1 MTDRVQVLALTGS
14 VLFLL
19 FVLEL
24 VRRRR
29 LAEEYSAL
37 WIVSA
42 LVLIAISLR
51 RDVLDFAATWLGVY
65 YPPAVL
71 VLMLVAITSVASLS
85 FSVVLSRQQRQID
98 RLIEEN
104 AIMAAELRE
113 LRRERKAGAG
123 GAGNRLTT
131 DQPLADEIGT
141 VSASGMVVD
150 SSRTAKAAQPLIQS
164 SSVRRP

>member
-1 MTDRVQVLALTGS
+1 MTDRVQIVAFAGS
-14 VLFLL
+14 VLLL
-19 FVLEL
+19 LLVLEL

-42 LVLIAISLR
+42 LLLIVISLR
-51 RDVLDFAATWLGVY
+51 RDVLDFAARWLGVY

-71 VLMLVAITSVASLS
+71 VLMLVAIISMASLT
-85 FSVVLSRQQRQID
+85 FSVILSRQQRQID

-113 LRRERKAGAG
+113 LRRETQEPPYAP
-123 GAGNRLTT
+123 
-131 DQPLADEIGT
+131 QPPQATETPRHRDKEFENAL
-141 VSASGMVVD
+141 
-150 SSRTAKAAQPLIQS
+150 
-164 SSVRRP
+164 

>member
-1 MTDRVQVLALTGS
+1 MTDRVQVLALIGS

-42 LVLIAISLR
+42 LVLIGISLR
-51 RDVLDFAATWLGVY
+51 RDALDFAARWLGVY

-71 VLMLVAITSVASLS
+71 VLMLVAIISVASLS
-85 FSVVLSRQQRQID
+85 FSVILSRQQRQID

-113 LRRERKAGAG
+113 LRWEQEANAG
-123 GAGNRLTT
+123 GSAVRPMREPSLSNRV
-131 DQPLADEIGT
+131 AT
-141 VSASGMVVD
+141 VSASDIVAD
-150 SSRTAKAAQPLIQS
+150 AAESGVKP
-164 SSVRRP
+164 RNH

>member
-1 MTDRVQVLALTGS
+1 MTDRVQLVALAGS
-14 VLFLL
+14 IALL
-19 FVLEL
+19 LLVLEL

-42 LVLIAISLR
+42 VVLIGISLR
-51 RDVLDFAATWLGVY
+51 RDVLDFAARWLGVY

-71 VLMLVAITSVASLS
+71 VLMLVAIISVASLS
-85 FSVVLSRQQRQID
+85 FSVILSRQQRQVD

-113 LRRERKAGAG
+113 LRAALDRQSAERA
-123 GAGNRLTT
+123 
-131 DQPLADEIGT
+131 GT
-141 VSASGMVVD
+141 VPAPDMVDGPADRSGQ
-150 SSRTAKAAQPLIQS
+150 SRAQ
-164 SSVRRP
+164 

>member
-1 MTDRVQVLALTGS
+1 MTDRVQVLALAGS

-42 LVLIAISLR
+42 LVLIGISLR
-51 RDVLDFAATWLGVY
+51 RDALDFAARWLGVY

-71 VLMLVAITSVASLS
+71 VLMLIAIISVASLS
-85 FSVVLSRQQRQID
+85 FSVILSRQQRQLD

-113 LRRERKAGAG
+113 LRWERKDGAG
-123 GAGNRLTT
+123 GTPNVPAGDHSLSDATH
-131 DQPLADEIGT
+131 
-141 VSASGMVVD
+141 
-150 SSRTAKAAQPLIQS
+150 
-164 SSVRRP
+164 

>member
-1 MTDRVQVLALTGS
+1 MTDRVQVIALMGS
-14 VLFLL
+14 VLLL
-19 FVLEL
+19 LLVLEL

-42 LVLIAISLR
+42 LVLIGISLR
-51 RDVLDFAATWLGVY
+51 RDVLDFAARWLGVY

-71 VLMLVAITSVASLS
+71 VLMLVAIISVASLT
-85 FSVVLSRQQRQID
+85 FSVILSRQQRQID

-113 LRRERKAGAG
+113 LRWDKETKSQGKSSGASI
-123 GAGNRLTT
+123 GAVPAPT
-131 DQPLADEIGT
+131 
-141 VSASGMVVD
+141 MVVD
-150 SSRTAKAAQPLIQS
+150 PMSGGADARSQ
-164 SSVRRP
+164 

>member
-1 MTDRVQVLALTGS
+1 MTDRVQMVALAGS
-14 VLFLL
+14 VVLL
-19 FVLEL
+19 LLVLEL

-42 LVLIAISLR
+42 LVLIGISLR

-71 VLMLVAITSVASLS
+71 VLMLVAIISMASLS
-85 FSVVLSRQQRQID
+85 FSVILSRQQRQID

-113 LRRERKAGAG
+113 LRRDSHAARSLSPDEHPA
-123 GAGNRLTT
+123 
-131 DQPLADEIGT
+131 DLADDSLLRDPIGPVT
-141 VSASGMVVD
+141 PS
-150 SSRTAKAAQPLIQS
+150 
-164 SSVRRP
+164 

>member
-1 MTDRVQVLALTGS
+1 MTDRVQIVAVTGS
-14 VLFLL
+14 VLLL
-19 FVLEL
+19 LLVLEL

-42 LVLIAISLR
+42 LVLIGISLR
-51 RDVLDFAATWLGVY
+51 RDALDFAARWLGVY

-71 VLMLVAITSVASLS
+71 VLMLVAIISVASLS
-85 FSVVLSRQQRQID
+85 FSVILSRQQRQID

-113 LRRERKAGAG
+113 LRWDREVKSQTQGKPSGVPAGA
-123 GAGNRLTT
+123 
-131 DQPLADEIGT
+131 
-141 VSASGMVVD
+141 VSAPKMVVD
-150 SSRTAKAAQPLIQS
+150 PMSRSADARSQ
-164 SSVRRP
+164 

>member
-14 VLFLL
+14 VLLLL

-42 LVLIAISLR
+42 IVLIGISLR

-71 VLMLVAITSVASLS
+71 VLMLVAIISVASLS
-85 FSVVLSRQQRQID
+85 FSVILSRQQRQID

-113 LRRERKAGAG
+113 LRWDRKAGAVAPVKQPASDESLLDAVAAVSESDVP
-123 GAGNRLTT
+123 AGSKGPALRVN
-131 DQPLADEIGT
+131 P
-141 VSASGMVVD
+141 
-150 SSRTAKAAQPLIQS
+150 
-164 SSVRRP
+164 

>member
-42 LVLIAISLR
+42 LALIGISLR

-71 VLMLVAITSVASLS
+71 VLMLVAIISVASLS
-85 FSVVLSRQQRQID
+85 FSVILSRQQRQID

-113 LRRERKAGAG
+113 LRWERDANAGEPVSPSSIVADATDG
-123 GAGNRLTT
+123 GVH
-131 DQPLADEIGT
+131 P
-141 VSASGMVVD
+141 S
-150 SSRTAKAAQPLIQS
+150 IQS
-164 SSVRRP
+164 SLPRP